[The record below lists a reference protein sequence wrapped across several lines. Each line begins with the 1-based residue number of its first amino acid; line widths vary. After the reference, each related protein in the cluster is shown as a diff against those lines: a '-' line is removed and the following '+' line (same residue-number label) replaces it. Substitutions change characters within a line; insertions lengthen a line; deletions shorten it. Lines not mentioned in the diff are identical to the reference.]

1 MTISKK
7 DLKSKSKLN
16 NTRPTGHATNQPILA
31 VEDGA
36 AAAVVGQGRSG
47 MSTTTC
53 SATSEDDGH
62 HYHAYTQTSDSSS
75 VDPAVANALR
85 SPVFRF

>member
-1 MTISKK
+1 
-7 DLKSKSKLN
+7 
-16 NTRPTGHATNQPILA
+16 
-31 VEDGA
+31 
-36 AAAVVGQGRSG
+36 

-85 SPVFRF
+85 YEEEEDFPLSSREFLDFETLFVLLVKPLITVDITGIFR